1 MTTYLE
7 HVKLHLAASEFV
19 STELHKNEIE
29 SWKERLTPLD
39 ARLDKLL
46 STIPD
51 EIKDEG
57 LSLTNLRTML
67 SGKWRG
73 KCHPGELG
81 NALRKLGYQRKRNW
95 SKGTQSFNSLWFY
108 AGSKS

>member
-19 STELHKNEIE
+19 SAELRKNEIE

-39 ARLDKLL
+39 ERLDKLL
-46 STIPD
+46 SKIPD

-81 NALRKLGYQRKRNW
+81 NALRKLGYERRRKW
-95 SKGTQSFNSLWFY
+95 SNASASFSAFWFP
-108 AGSKS
+108 GGE